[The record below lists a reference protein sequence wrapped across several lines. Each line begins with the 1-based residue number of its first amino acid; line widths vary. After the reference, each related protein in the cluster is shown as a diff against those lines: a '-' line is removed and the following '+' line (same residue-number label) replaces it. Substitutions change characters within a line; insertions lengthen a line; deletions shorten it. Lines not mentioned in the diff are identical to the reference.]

1 MPWGPLRTPV
11 EQVEPPVKLTLSKAA
26 KQLGKSKGTLSR
38 ALNSGEMS
46 GTKADDGSWQIDQS
60 ELMRWVSTTRSR
72 ERVED
77 RSEPPETP
85 PDPPASASGW
95 EAQMA
100 LMRERL
106 DDATATVA
114 DLRER
119 LDASEAERRA
129 LNQRF
134 GAQNSSA
141 RFYLKDE
148 GRYLQALLDYIMISK
163 GLRAKAPSWRIWHPF
178 EDPDCW
184 KRPELRD
191 ALLAASD
198 HFPVTLDIDL

>member
-1 MPWGPLRTPV
+1 MSGGSCNPV
-11 EQVEPPVKLTLSKAA
+11 LERFGDHSEPPKEQVEPPVKLTLSKAA
-26 KQLGKSKGTLSR
+26 KHLGKSKGTLSR

-85 PDPPASASGW
+85 PEPPAIAAGW

-129 LNQRF
+129 LNQR
-134 GAQNSSA
+134 
-141 RFYLKDE
+141 
-148 GRYLQALLDYIMISK
+148 
-163 GLRAKAPSWRIWHPF
+163 
-178 EDPDCW
+178 
-184 KRPELRD
+184 
-191 ALLAASD
+191 LLAAPAPSEPPASQEAPGGAEKPQERRRGI
-198 HFPVTLDIDL
+198 FGWFARSRR

>member
-1 MPWGPLRTPV
+1 M
-11 EQVEPPVKLTLSKAA
+11 KLTLSKAA
-26 KQLGKSKGTLSR
+26 KHLGKSKGTLSR

-77 RSEPPETP
+77 RSEPHETP
-85 PDPPASASGW
+85 PEPPANASVW

-129 LNQRF
+129 LNQQLLTAPTPSQPTAPQEAPGGAEKPQERRRGIF
-134 GAQNSSA
+134 GWLA
-141 RFYLKDE
+141 RS
-148 GRYLQALLDYIMISK
+148 R
-163 GLRAKAPSWRIWHPF
+163 R
-178 EDPDCW
+178 
-184 KRPELRD
+184 
-191 ALLAASD
+191 
-198 HFPVTLDIDL
+198 

>member
-1 MPWGPLRTPV
+1 
-11 EQVEPPVKLTLSKAA
+11 
-26 KQLGKSKGTLSR
+26 
-38 ALNSGEMS
+38 MS

-85 PDPPASASGW
+85 PEPPTNASGW

-129 LNQRF
+129 LNQR
-134 GAQNSSA
+134 
-141 RFYLKDE
+141 
-148 GRYLQALLDYIMISK
+148 
-163 GLRAKAPSWRIWHPF
+163 
-178 EDPDCW
+178 
-184 KRPELRD
+184 
-191 ALLAASD
+191 LLAAPAPSQPTAPQEAPRGAEKPQERRRGL
-198 HFPVTLDIDL
+198 FRWFRR

>member
-1 MPWGPLRTPV
+1 M
-11 EQVEPPVKLTLSKAA
+11 KLTLSKAA

-60 ELMRWVSTTRSR
+60 ELMRWVSTIRSR

-85 PDPPASASGW
+85 PEPSPNALGW
-95 EAQMA
+95 EVQMA

-129 LNQRF
+129 LNQR
-134 GAQNSSA
+134 
-141 RFYLKDE
+141 
-148 GRYLQALLDYIMISK
+148 
-163 GLRAKAPSWRIWHPF
+163 
-178 EDPDCW
+178 
-184 KRPELRD
+184 
-191 ALLAASD
+191 LLAAPAPAQPTAPQEAPGGAEKLQERRRGL
-198 HFPVTLDIDL
+198 FKWFRR